1 MSYQDNKISQL
12 IEDQLPNFLQEEG
25 PKFVQ
30 FVEKYYEWMETSKLE
45 VSVSTGGT
53 ISLSSGAKIKATKQ
67 INGSDDVKHV
77 YAEVINSYLLDNG
90 NYLFY
95 IKEYNEDPNSPQTRG
110 FSSGEAITIIE
121 GDGGSSGTI
130 NVVSYIQNVTLSSKN
145 LWNLQDIDRTLDDY
159 VDYFMKEYLEGFPL
173 AFPNELQSA
182 DIDVPEFK
190 KFLVKHS
197 REFYQSKGTVDS
209 FKYFFRSFFNDSVEV
224 TYPKDEI
231 LKPSDNTFSRTK
243 TIFLQPNSLTPPDIE
258 SQKIKGQTSGVS
270 AYIETIIGTRK
281 GEYDVFQIE
290 LNETGL
296 SGDFLQG
303 ENIVLESNPST
314 IIGTVH
320 YGTSEVEI
328 YDVDESFTE
337 EGVYY
342 IDRGGE
348 VVEFSNIPN
357 IDRGALTQIST
368 CEINSGKITGIN
380 MVNDPSST
388 NTITQLGSN
397 LEPSDG
403 QDTDLFSSGLSLSD
417 DGTVMAVGAMNWDGP
432 GQSYS
437 TNQGAVYIYDW
448 TDTDNDNT
456 PDSWVQRGSVI
467 TADTGFNN
475 RVNSGRF
482 GESTSLNSDGTIL
495 AVGAQKGFGDTALQG
510 VVYVYEYVNGS
521 WTPRGS
527 KVEHSNP
534 SGDLHTTVSLS
545 GDGLILVV
553 GTYLWEGDISNQG
566 TVFVYDWD
574 SDTEQWIERQNVIS
588 NDAAQD
594 DFFGRGVSI
603 NKDGNIL
610 AVGAPNWEGS
620 LENQGGVYIY
630 DYNNISKKWIQRG
643 EVLESYSPIVD
654 GSFGFSLKLSN
665 NGNSI
670 TVSHYQLNAAS
681 GNKGRIE
688 IYDYKSSSKEWVLRK
703 TLDNPESVSS
713 NSYSFGYDLGVSE
726 SGNFFVV
733 AERGDG
739 VPDAQN
745 PFTGRVRT
753 YSITVK
759 PYKTGDKL
767 TFDNTDCFSE
777 TDPTRPIEAFV
788 LYADGGGNIKDI
800 RVTTTG
806 KGYIKLPTIT
816 TIGSTD
822 VSGETLNIISQ
833 DVGTIKRIKIRESGI
848 KYVRTKVEGYDEDW
862 TGSGIYA
869 SRVLKKTEI
878 GIELPYLTL
887 DITNPSGNFT
897 VGEIVSHQSL
907 DGTGKVVSWNSG
919 TNKLVLRE
927 YSGVFSS
934 SGTDTIQGSTSN
946 ETGTVSVASYAQ
958 TKYKIGNGQSI
969 WTSLSYSSGIWSDS
983 ILNQPYSINLDLN
996 SSGTDNI
1003 KLKLGSIFD
1012 DGGRFLNNNSFVSD
1026 VKYIQDSFFYQ
1037 VYSYVLKTSLEVDK
1051 YKDLLKRLIHPA
1063 GMEMFG
1069 KIESVS
1075 SKQVKMSVSDIKSNI
1090 SMHFWDYIKKHADTV
1105 IRDFDF
1111 LYSLLILDGSSSSNS
1126 LVIEKVVDGGDN
1138 SSKQFNLINGINYPI
1153 IPEVQFHGSYAC
1165 DFLTNKD
1172 THQNNRFKIKYKNLR
1187 PGTLDNNDFYKWSQ
1201 VTGTVSIPIDSH
1213 TVTGYGTTFT
1223 SLSSGDVIAIN
1234 GQQFTI
1240 SSITNDTTLVVNN
1253 CSQLAVTQGENIQMI
1268 KRVLISV

>member
-95 IKEYNEDPNSPQTRG
+95 VKEYNEDPNSPQTRG
-110 FSSGEAITIIE
+110 FSSGEAITIIQ
-121 GDGGSSGTI
+121 GDNGSSGTI
-130 NVVSYIQNVTLSSKN
+130 SVVSYIQNATLSSKN

-243 TIFLQPNSLTPPDIE
+243 TLLLQPNSLVPPSIE

-270 AYIETIIGTRK
+270 AYVETIFGIRK

-303 ENIVLESNPST
+303 ENIVLESDPST

-320 YGTSEVEI
+320 YGASEVEI
-328 YDVDESFTE
+328 YDVEESFTE
-337 EGVYY
+337 EGIFY

-348 VVEFSNIPN
+348 IVQYSDIQN
-357 IDRGALTQIST
+357 IDRGAITQIST
-368 CEINSGKITGIN
+368 CEINSGKITG
-380 MVNDPSST
+380 MEV
-388 NTITQLGSN
+388 
-397 LEPSDG
+397 
-403 QDTDLFSSGLSLSD
+403 
-417 DGTVMAVGAMNWDGP
+417 
-432 GQSYS
+432 
-437 TNQGAVYIYDW
+437 
-448 TDTDNDNT
+448 
-456 PDSWVQRGSVI
+456 
-467 TADTGFNN
+467 
-475 RVNSGRF
+475 
-482 GESTSLNSDGTIL
+482 
-495 AVGAQKGFGDTALQG
+495 
-510 VVYVYEYVNGS
+510 VNG
-521 WTPRGS
+521 
-527 KVEHSNP
+527 
-534 SGDLHTTVSLS
+534 
-545 GDGLILVV
+545 
-553 GTYLWEGDISNQG
+553 GTGY
-566 TVFVYDWD
+566 
-574 SDTEQWIERQNVIS
+574 
-588 NDAAQD
+588 
-594 DFFGRGVSI
+594 
-603 NKDGNIL
+603 NI
-610 AVGAPNWEGS
+610 
-620 LENQGGVYIY
+620 
-630 DYNNISKKWIQRG
+630 
-643 EVLESYSPIVD
+643 
-654 GSFGFSLKLSN
+654 
-665 NGNSI
+665 
-670 TVSHYQLNAAS
+670 
-681 GNKGRIE
+681 
-688 IYDYKSSSKEWVLRK
+688 
-703 TLDNPESVSS
+703 
-713 NSYSFGYDLGVSE
+713 
-726 SGNFFVV
+726 
-733 AERGDG
+733 
-739 VPDAQN
+739 
-745 PFTGRVRT
+745 
-753 YSITVK
+753 
-759 PYKTGDKL
+759 GDKF
-767 TFDNTDCFSE
+767 TFDNTECIS
-777 TDPTRPIEAFV
+777 PTSPSRPIDAVVSELYNDLLVSNGNFNSDLSDWNYVIYSGATPSTSFASWENGSAKITTYISQASSALYQPVSYNFIEGETYTVKFKISSEGYVPVDLRFGIRPTSPLWNGVSSSTPWLSISPTGLPVSYYLNNVFDEFV
-788 LYADGGGNIKDI
+788 EVEFNFVANSINDLSVYFLFNVKQLTGTPANDHFNIDDVNIYDSNGNILRK
-800 RVTTTG
+800 TTPATITKIEVLSDG
-806 KGYIKLPTIT
+806 KGYIKHPIVTKIGNKDVT
-816 TIGSTD
+816 TESF
-822 VSGETLNIISQ
+822 NFISQ

-848 KYVRTKVEGYDEDW
+848 KYVRTKVEGYEEDW
-862 TGSGIYA
+862 ANPLVYA
-869 SRVLKKTEI
+869 SKVLKKTEI
-878 GIELPYLTL
+878 GVELPYLTL

-897 VGEIVSHQSL
+897 VGEIVNHQSL

-934 SGTDTIQGSTSN
+934 SGTDTIQGATSN

-958 TKYKIGNGQSI
+958 TKYKIGNGQSV
-969 WTSLSYSSGIWSDS
+969 WASLSYSSGIWSDS

-1026 VKYIQDSFFYQ
+1026 VKYIQDSFYYQ
-1037 VYSYVLKTSLEVDK
+1037 VYSYLLKTSLEVDK

-1075 SKQVKMSVSDIKSNI
+1075 SKQVKMSVSQIKTNV
-1090 SMHFWDYIKKHADTV
+1090 SMHFWDYIKKHSDTV

-1111 LYSLLILDGSSSSNS
+1111 LYSLLVLDGSSSSTS

-1138 SSKQFNLINGINYPI
+1138 SSKQFNQVNGVNYPI
-1153 IPEVQFHGSYAC
+1153 IPAVQFHGSYAS
-1165 DFLTNKD
+1165 DFLTNEN
-1172 THQNNRFKIKYKNLR
+1172 TYQNHRFKIKYKNLR

-1240 SSITNDTTLVVNN
+1240 SSITNDTSLVVNN

>member
-45 VSVSTGGT
+45 VSVSAGGS

-95 IKEYNEDPNSPQTRG
+95 VKEYNEDPSSPQTRG
-110 FSSGEAITIIE
+110 FSSGEVVTIIE

-130 NVVSYIQNVTLSSKN
+130 SVVSYIQNVTLSSKN

-159 VDYFMKEYLEGFPL
+159 VDFFMKEYLEGFPL
-173 AFPNELQSA
+173 AFPNELQST

-224 TYPKDEI
+224 TFPKDEI

-243 TIFLQPNSLTPPDIE
+243 TILLQPNSSTPPDVE

-270 AYIETIIGTRK
+270 AYVETIFGIRK

-320 YGTSEVEI
+320 YGASEVEV

-357 IDRGALTQIST
+357 IDRGALIQIST
-368 CEINSGKITGIN
+368 CEINGGKITGMN
-380 MVNDPSST
+380 VT
-388 NTITQLGSN
+388 
-397 LEPSDG
+397 
-403 QDTDLFSSGLSLSD
+403 SG
-417 DGTVMAVGAMNWDGP
+417 GTGYSVGDE
-432 GQSYS
+432 
-437 TNQGAVYIYDW
+437 
-448 TDTDNDNT
+448 
-456 PDSWVQRGSVI
+456 
-467 TADTGFNN
+467 F
-475 RVNSGRF
+475 
-482 GESTSLNSDGTIL
+482 
-495 AVGAQKGFGDTALQG
+495 
-510 VVYVYEYVNGS
+510 
-521 WTPRGS
+521 
-527 KVEHSNP
+527 
-534 SGDLHTTVSLS
+534 
-545 GDGLILVV
+545 
-553 GTYLWEGDISNQG
+553 
-566 TVFVYDWD
+566 
-574 SDTEQWIERQNVIS
+574 
-588 NDAAQD
+588 
-594 DFFGRGVSI
+594 
-603 NKDGNIL
+603 
-610 AVGAPNWEGS
+610 
-620 LENQGGVYIY
+620 
-630 DYNNISKKWIQRG
+630 
-643 EVLESYSPIVD
+643 
-654 GSFGFSLKLSN
+654 
-665 NGNSI
+665 
-670 TVSHYQLNAAS
+670 
-681 GNKGRIE
+681 
-688 IYDYKSSSKEWVLRK
+688 
-703 TLDNPESVSS
+703 
-713 NSYSFGYDLGVSE
+713 
-726 SGNFFVV
+726 
-733 AERGDG
+733 
-739 VPDAQN
+739 
-745 PFTGRVRT
+745 
-753 YSITVK
+753 
-759 PYKTGDKL
+759 
-767 TFDNTDCFSE
+767 TFDNTDCFVE
-777 TDPTRPIEAFV
+777 TGPRRPLKAV
-788 LYADGGGNIKDI
+788 VSKVNGGVIQEVEVI
-800 RVTTTG
+800 TQG

-816 TIGSTD
+816 KIGTTNIS
-822 VSGETLNIISQ
+822 SETFQFISQ
-833 DVGTIKRIKIRESGI
+833 DVGTIKRVKIRESGI
-848 KYVRTKVEGYDEDW
+848 KYVRTKVEGYEEDW
-862 TGSGIYA
+862 ANPLVYA
-869 SRVLKKTEI
+869 SKVLKKTEI
-878 GIELPYLTL
+878 GVELPYLTL

-897 VGEIVSHQSL
+897 VGEIVNHQSL

-934 SGTDTIQGSTSN
+934 SGTDIIQGATSN

-983 ILNQPYSINLDLN
+983 ILTQPYNINLDLN

-1003 KLKLGSIFD
+1003 KLTLGSIFD

-1026 VKYIQDSFFYQ
+1026 VKYIQDSFYYQ
-1037 VYSYVLKTSLEVDK
+1037 VYSYLLKTSLEVDK

-1111 LYSLLILDGSSSSNS
+1111 LYSLLILDGSSSSTS

-1165 DFLTNKD
+1165 DFLTNEN

-1201 VTGTVSIPIDSH
+1201 ITGTVSIPIDSH

-1240 SSITNDTTLVVNN
+1240 SSITNDTSLVVNN
-1253 CSQLAVTQGENIQMI
+1253 CSQLEVTQGENIQMI